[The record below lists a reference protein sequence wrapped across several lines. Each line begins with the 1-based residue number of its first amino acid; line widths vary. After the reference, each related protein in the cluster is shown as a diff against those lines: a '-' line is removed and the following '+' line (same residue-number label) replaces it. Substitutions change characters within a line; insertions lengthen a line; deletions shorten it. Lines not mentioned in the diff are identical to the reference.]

1 MSQIF
6 ISYSRMDR
14 EFVDELIGQ
23 VENHGF
29 DVWVDR
35 KDIGGGKE
43 WRAAISQ
50 AISECSFFMLVLSPN
65 SVDSRKVTQEVS
77 LADEQGRK
85 IIPIRY
91 QQCDIPHELNLQL
104 AGLQWIDF
112 VENSHEEAMDQ
123 LFRALGEKAGSKPRQ
138 RPASA
143 PSKQPAPAQFPGMN
157 PASQAATPFQVPA
170 AASLAQ
176 ILPGTWQVQIMTPL
190 GIMGTMTV
198 ELNPAGVFQG
208 QLMKPTG
215 MTAVQGQWQIT
226 PMNQIVMQG
235 QETNGFMFLPYVV
248 MIQIQQVLPN
258 QLSGTSNAGEQVVWQ
273 KLQ

>member
-23 VENHGF
+23 VETRGF
-29 DVWVDR
+29 DVWGDR

-43 WRAAISQ
+43 GRAAISQ

-91 QQCDIPHELNLQL
+91 QPCEIPHELNLQL

-112 VENSHEEAMDQ
+112 VENSHEEVMDQ
-123 LFRALGEKAGSKPRQ
+123 LFRALGEKTKPSKRSAGSPRSQ
-138 RPASA
+138 PALA
-143 PSKQPAPAQFPGMN
+143 PSLGMN
-157 PASQAATPFQVPA
+157 PVSHAATPFQAPA

-176 ILPGTWQVQIMTPL
+176 ILPGTWQVQ
-190 GIMGTMTV
+190 
-198 ELNPAGVFQG
+198 
-208 QLMKPTG
+208 
-215 MTAVQGQWQIT
+215 
-226 PMNQIVMQG
+226 
-235 QETNGFMFLPYVV
+235 
-248 MIQIQQVLPN
+248 
-258 QLSGTSNAGEQVVWQ
+258 
-273 KLQ
+273 

>member
-23 VENHGF
+23 VENRGF

-91 QQCDIPHELNLQL
+91 QQCEVPHELNLQL

-112 VENSHEEAMDQ
+112 VENSNEDAMEQ
-123 LFRALGEKAGSKPRQ
+123 LFRALGEKAASKPRQ
-138 RPASA
+138 RPAGSSRNQPVPSSFPAVNPAA
-143 PSKQPAPAQFPGMN
+143 PAASPFQPAG
-157 PASQAATPFQVPA
+157 
-170 AASLAQ
+170 AASLAH

-190 GIMGTMTV
+190 GVMGTLTV

-235 QETNGFMFLPYVV
+235 QETNGFMFLPYAV

-258 QLSGTSNAGEQVVWQ
+258 QLSGTSIAGEQVVWQ

>member
-14 EFVDELIGQ
+14 EFVDVLIGQ
-23 VENHGF
+23 VENRGF

-91 QQCDIPHELNLQL
+91 QQCEIPHELNLQL

-112 VENSHEEAMDQ
+112 VENSYEEAIEQ
-123 LFRALGEKAGSKPRQ
+123 LFRALGEKAASKPRQ
-138 RPASA
+138 RPATSLRN
-143 PSKQPAPAQFPGMN
+143 QPAPAPIPGTN
-157 PASQAATPFQVPA
+157 TASTFQPAG
-170 AASLAQ
+170 AASLAHS
-176 ILPGTWQVQIMTPL
+176 LPGTWQVQIMTPL
-190 GIMGTMTV
+190 GVMGTMTV

-226 PMNQIVMQG
+226 PMNQIEMQG